1 MSRIGISA
9 ALLTGAAMLG
19 SSPAYAQ
26 EAAGHVLWMSGQVER
41 LTPDGIG
48 RPLAKGD
55 AVLQGDVLRTG
66 PNSHAQLLM
75 TDQGLIA
82 VRPDSSMRV
91 TAYAYQGREDGTERA
106 VFELLRGGL
115 RSITGAIGRA
125 NKDNYQLKGG
135 PALVGI
141 RGTDHETFV
150 VETPA
155 SGGST
160 AEFGTYNR
168 VTLGGTYL
176 QSPQGRVDLDPGQ
189 TGFAGSMTGSA
200 PLRLER
206 APEFMHLAALQ
217 TGTVSGLRMRENAP
231 GDQVRLRANRA
242 ADEVNLGKQGLL
254 EKSAEP
260 LLPAQALGENAPK
273 DKHLWGKGG
282 RCEGLCAD
290 LIKGKKGAL

>member
-1 MSRIGISA
+1 MFRIGISA
-9 ALLTGAAMLG
+9 ALLTGAAMLAG
-19 SSPAYAQ
+19 SPASGQ

-55 AVLQGDVLRTG
+55 AVLQGDLVRTG
-66 PNSHAQLLM
+66 PNSHAQLAM

-82 VRPDSSMRV
+82 LRPDSSLRV

-106 VFELLRGGL
+106 ILELLQGGL

-150 VETPA
+150 VK
-155 SGGST
+155 
-160 AEFGTYNR
+160 FGTYNR

-176 QSPQGRVDLDPGQ
+176 QSPQGRVDLEPGQ
-189 TGFAGSMTGSA
+189 TGFASSMAGSTPSRLKHA
-200 PLRLER
+200 PD
-206 APEFMHLAALQ
+206 FMHLAALQ
-217 TGTVSGLRMRENAP
+217 AGANTGPRMRENAP
-231 GDQVRLRANRA
+231 GDQRRLRVGATDYMHSGR
-242 ADEVNLGKQGLL
+242 L
-254 EKSAEP
+254 SAPE
-260 LLPAQALGENAPK
+260 ALGDSSPK
-273 DKHLWGKGG
+273 DRLGSGADPVKGNGKGKRG
-282 RCEGLCAD
+282 G
-290 LIKGKKGAL
+290 I